1 MVRNDLY
8 TTELSLCN
16 KTRVRR
22 RDMEDQSTLPKISLR
37 CPSFTFLLREST
49 WRTRDSRIG
58 VAFLKLEF
66 DCKVSK
72 NRGSSYK
79 SIQNTQ
85 AEIDTN
91 TIK

>member
-16 KTRVRR
+16 EMRARR
-22 RDMEDQSTLPKISLR
+22 RDMEDQSTLPKISFR
-37 CPSFTFLLREST
+37 WSSFTFLLREPT
-49 WRTRDSRIG
+49 WRTRDS

-85 AEIDTN
+85 AEIPTR
-91 TIK
+91 